1 MDNTELLYILPR
13 MSRMNMEETES
24 MNRTIISN
32 ETDKQKTPTTKSQ
45 PVSQVNYTKLF
56 QKN

>member
-1 MDNTELLYILPR
+1 
-13 MSRMNMEETES
+13 MNMEETES

-45 PVSQVNYTKLF
+45 PVSQVNYTKLL